1 MRPERRRAPSSRA
14 SACAATAAPTSVPA
28 LDLGKG
34 RGHSEGDEERGA
46 RETKRDLYLH
56 WQRHRHGIHR
66 IRPGSV
72 GSSRPPIGSDSP
84 PPRTT
89 RRRRQGG
96 MGRPPPTRSGQ
107 GGRRGPDPHEGERG
121 DQGAPPVDVA
131 PPREEG
137 SQVPHVEA
145 DARPMSPAPPVD
157 VASGEEWR
165 GGDDGV
171 ERRLPRSRAEWGVGR
186 SPRLGLSRAE
196 RRGGRADRWR
206 KRETEE
212 WGRNRALLGILG
224 LGLF

>member
-1 MRPERRRAPSSRA
+1 
-14 SACAATAAPTSVPA
+14 
-28 LDLGKG
+28 
-34 RGHSEGDEERGA
+34 
-46 RETKRDLYLH
+46 
-56 WQRHRHGIHR
+56 
-66 IRPGSV
+66 
-72 GSSRPPIGSDSP
+72 
-84 PPRTT
+84 
-89 RRRRQGG
+89 

-107 GGRRGPDPHEGERG
+107 GGRRGPDLHEGERG

-137 SQVPHVEA
+137 SQVPRAEA

-196 RRGGRADRWR
+196 WRGGRADRWR

-212 WGRNRALLGILG
+212 WGRKP
-224 LGLF
+224 